1 MYKILIFAGTREGRE
16 LAEYCDRNAVPAFVC
31 VATEYGEQLLPE
43 GENLSVSHE
52 RLTGSEME
60 ELMIRLGRPTVIDA
74 THPYAAVVTENIQTA
89 CRRTDT
95 PYLRLVRR
103 ETELSDR
110 DVIWKDSLR
119 EAVDYLETQEGK
131 ILAVTGSKELAE
143 YTRLTDYRERVF
155 ARVLSLA
162 SVASSC
168 RELGFEG
175 KNLICMQ
182 GPFSRELNAAM
193 IRQLGTRFLVTKE
206 SGTTGGFLEKYEAAK
221 ETGSV
226 LVVIGRPKKEKGLTL
241 EECKKRIAETFG
253 LPEEAAY
260 SCSQQI
266 ALVGIGM
273 GERNGMTLEAQQAVQ
288 EADLVIGAGRMV
300 EAAAGEGQLTACA
313 YRTGENPGS
322 DPETSL
328 VQPDR
333 RGFIRRCGF
342 LQRSQ
347 KTAGCAACRSTG
359 NLRYFLSR
367 IFLFPPAD
375 GLGRCGDGKCS
386 WKRTECAGKDQEQ
399 QESVCS
405 GGKRGRGKPSL
416 RKADRE
422 RSV

>member
-16 LAEYCDRNAVPAFVC
+16 LAEYCNRNAVPAFVC

-182 GPFSRELNAAM
+182 GSLSA
-193 IRQLGTRFLVTKE
+193 
-206 SGTTGGFLEKYEAAK
+206 
-221 ETGSV
+221 GS
-226 LVVIGRPKKEKGLTL
+226 
-241 EECKKRIAETFG
+241 
-253 LPEEAAY
+253 
-260 SCSQQI
+260 
-266 ALVGIGM
+266 
-273 GERNGMTLEAQQAVQ
+273 
-288 EADLVIGAGRMV
+288 
-300 EAAAGEGQLTACA
+300 
-313 YRTGENPGS
+313 
-322 DPETSL
+322 
-328 VQPDR
+328 
-333 RGFIRRCGF
+333 
-342 LQRSQ
+342 
-347 KTAGCAACRSTG
+347 
-359 NLRYFLSR
+359 
-367 IFLFPPAD
+367 
-375 GLGRCGDGKCS
+375 
-386 WKRTECAGKDQEQ
+386 
-399 QESVCS
+399 
-405 GGKRGRGKPSL
+405 
-416 RKADRE
+416 
-422 RSV
+422 